1 VEFKSESFELQVQG
15 SERIDKALKR
25 HYAAA
30 SWSEVRR
37 LIESG
42 KVFVG
47 ETCVR
52 ALDAQVRPGDQVR
65 IQMTAPRAKAGRVE
79 GDALVVYHDAQCV
92 VVRKPEGI
100 SSIDHEGEDTSVEQ
114 LVQKWLA
121 AREGKRGAPLGI
133 VHRLDK
139 VTSGLMVFARTPVAK
154 AFLKDQFRAHSVGRQ
169 YLALANGHPFA
180 GTLEF
185 RLVRDRGDGL
195 RGVTSDPKQGRY
207 SATHV
212 RVLERLRDCSLVQCK
227 LETGR
232 THQIRIHLAHI
243 GHPVVGEPVYCK
255 GIERP
260 LLVASRVMLHAAT
273 LSFDHPGHRG
283 RLAFEEP
290 LPPAF
295 NAFIER
301 QRA

>member
-1 VEFKSESFELQVQG
+1 VEFKSESFELQGQG
-15 SERIDKALKR
+15 VERLDKALKR

-37 LIESG
+37 LIETG
-42 KVFVG
+42 KVFLG

-52 ALDAQVRPGDQVR
+52 TLDKQVRPGDR
-65 IQMTAPRAKAGRVE
+65 IQIQMAAPKAKAGRVE
-79 GDALVVYHDAQCV
+79 GDSLVVYHDALCV
-92 VVRKPEGI
+92 VVRKPDGI
-100 SSIDHEGEDTSVEQ
+100 SSIDHEGEDTSVEH
-114 LVQKWLA
+114 LVQKWLSV
-121 AREGKRGAPLGI
+121 REGKRSPPMGV

-139 VTSGLMVFARTPVAK
+139 VTSGLMVFARTQAAK
-154 AFLKDQFRAHSVGRQ
+154 DFLKDQFRAHSVGRQ
-169 YLALANGHPFA
+169 YLALANGHPFP

-185 RLVRDRGDGL
+185 RLVRDRGDGV
-195 RGVTSDPKQGRY
+195 RGVTNDPKQGRY

-212 RVLERLRDCSLVQCK
+212 RVMERLRDCSLVQCK

-243 GHPVVGEPVYCK
+243 GHPIVGEAVYNK
-255 GIERP
+255 GITRP
-260 LLVASRVMLHAAT
+260 LLSAPRVMLHAAT

-295 NAFIER
+295 NAFLER